1 MAEVAGLALRGKDVD
16 NLRWREL
23 RASAMLGLGM
33 LPDAPKSG
41 RFALRRGEPRAAPH
55 VRCPPR
61 STSARCARCRQETLG
76 LLLQAP

>member
-1 MAEVAGLALRGKDVD
+1 MAEVVGLALRGKDVD

-41 RFALRRGEPRAAPH
+41 RFAPARRAA
-55 VRCPPR
+55 RAG
-61 STSARCARCRQETLG
+61 SAWA
-76 LLLQAP
+76 APTRNAV

>member
-1 MAEVAGLALRGKDVD
+1 MAEVVGLALRGKVVDD

-41 RFALRRGEPRAAPH
+41 FARRRGARGAARRAA
-55 VRCPPR
+55 
-61 STSARCARCRQETLG
+61 AGGQ
-76 LLLQAP
+76 

>member
-1 MAEVAGLALRGKDVD
+1 MAEVVGLALRGKDVD

-23 RASAMLGLGM
+23 RASVMLGLGM

-55 VRCPPR
+55 VTCRR
-61 STSARCARCRQETLG
+61 AR
-76 LLLQAP
+76 LLRATPVNDTTKKVRI